1 MSSDAIPVIPSRL
14 PVLPLPYPL
23 ILHPSLVL
31 SIPLTYAHSL
41 SLLKAALQ
49 ATGADTE
56 DGRSPPIDAAKPIL
70 VACVP
75 TLKASPISTS
85 TAITA
90 KEGEKQQSQPAR
102 PEDSIRSVKVNDLH
116 EWGVVARLMRLT
128 RQPATETC
136 ILTITGLTRI
146 RVDRWLSVRASLTSS
161 SLDSARNFTVPDVAV
176 PLAAIST
183 FTDDVAWPTVGSPS
197 AKADREAITALRI
210 NALELLDAIA
220 SLGPSTIGIN
230 TATIGAFTLPLM
242 PHTLIRRI
250 RSFVREAR
258 DSQAAQLADV
268 LLGSLGGACEWKD
281 RLAVLADFD
290 QAERVRDTARAL
302 SVGAARVRL
311 ARDLLTSL
319 SAPLN
324 DASKE
329 ALIRTQLESLLSQ
342 LAALNPSI
350 SATITSSSGT
360 FSVNGSKSSGG
371 TGNGALGGLTKI
383 RMPNS
388 GSENG
393 PKPLAKSGGNPF
405 RSGKVGGPLSGGGS
419 AGRSGGGGGGG
430 ADDGSSEEEDEVA
443 ELSKRLDE
451 AQLTPEARKVVDREL
466 KRLARI
472 PPQSVE
478 RGVVISYLE
487 VMADLPW
494 EKVSSELESVKVP
507 ARNGSRDDG
516 TGSNAIVPDGTG
528 HDTLVESEG
537 RGGAADESIVARARR
552 ILDEDHYG
560 MDKVKKRLVEYL
572 AVLELKQLQAQE
584 RFEAEEK
591 RAAAAGKHSTM
602 PERKVDAIDK
612 LSDNEDEQEAMEADD
627 GQSASAL
634 REQQEEEERRR
645 RLRSSTVKDKGPILL
660 LVGPPGTGK
669 TSIARSLATALRRP
683 FTRLSLGGV
692 RDEASLRGHRR
703 TYVGA
708 LPGEIISSLRKVG
721 VSDPVLLL
729 DEVDKLG
736 SGNGLHGDP
745 SAAMLEVLDPE
756 QNHSFQDHYIGCPVD
771 LSRVLFIA
779 TANTLDSIS
788 PPLLDR
794 TEVIHISG
802 YTHDEKVHI
811 ARNFLIPKQIKAQGL
826 QSSDIDISDE
836 VLLKIAMSYTREA
849 GVRTLERCIGGVIR
863 GKAVEYAE
871 KRKGVR
877 KSYDPVVKLEDL
889 RRFLGIETYEPEVA
903 QREARPGNVTGLA
916 YQGSGSGG
924 ILFIETLLLPPGN
937 ASLKL
942 TGSLGDVIRESGTV
956 AFSWIQSHG
965 YQLGILPSR
974 DAAFP
979 KNDIHLHFP
988 AGAIPKD
995 GPSAGVAVLC
1005 ALASLFTRTSIDPQI
1020 AMTGEISLAGKVLP
1034 VGGIREKVLGAHRA
1048 GIKKVLLPA
1057 RNRADVEQDIPA
1069 NVKNDLEIVFI
1080 SHAWQALDQALGN
1093 GIFEHVTGYHEGVEE
1108 GRRRIQEGG
1117 EGARL

>member
-1 MSSDAIPVIPSRL
+1 MASDAVPVVPGRL

-23 ILHPSLVL
+23 ILHPSLLL

-49 ATGADTE
+49 ATGADTT
-56 DGRSPPIDAAKPIL
+56 DSRTPPIDAAKPIL

-75 TLKASPISTS
+75 TLKPSPPSTS
-85 TAITA
+85 TAIAA
-90 KEGEKQQSQPAR
+90 KDDASSR
-102 PEDSIRSVKVNDLH
+102 PEDVIRSLKVNDLH
-116 EWGVVARLMRLT
+116 EWGVVARLIRLT

-136 ILTITGLTRI
+136 VLTVTGLTRV
-146 RVDRWLSVRASLTSS
+146 RVDRWLSVRAPLTSS
-161 SLDSARNFTVPDVAV
+161 SLDSARNFSVPDVAV
-176 PLAAIST
+176 PLASVST
-183 FTDDVAWPTVGSPS
+183 FTDDVPWPAAASSPAS
-197 AKADREAITALRI
+197 KADKEAIHALRV

-220 SLGPSTIGIN
+220 TLGPASSD
-230 TATIGAFTLPLM
+230 ATNVALGTFALPLM
-242 PHTLIRRI
+242 PPILIRKI
-250 RSFVREAR
+250 RSFVRDAR

-281 RLAVLADFD
+281 RLAVMAAFD
-290 QAERVRDTARAL
+290 QGERVRDTARAL
-302 SVGAARVRL
+302 SIGASRVRL
-311 ARDLLTSL
+311 ARDLIASL

-324 DASKE
+324 DTSKE
-329 ALIRTQLESLLSQ
+329 ALLRTQLESLLSQ
-342 LAALNPSI
+342 LAALNPTI
-350 SATITSSSGT
+350 SAKITTSSGT
-360 FSVNGSKSSGG
+360 FSVNGSKSSGSSG
-371 TGNGALGGLTKI
+371 SIGSIVKI
-383 RMPNS
+383 RLPNNNS
-388 GSENG
+388 TNGDKG
-393 PKPLAKSGGNPF
+393 PKPLVRSGGNPF
-405 RSGKVGGPLSGGGS
+405 RTSKGGNNPLGSGDPSGGS
-419 AGRSGGGGGGG
+419 RGGGGGGG
-430 ADDGSSEEEDEVA
+430 DGGDDGNEEEDEVA
-443 ELSKRLDE
+443 ELTRRLQ
-451 AQLTPEARKVVDREL
+451 ATAFTPEAQRVVDREL
-466 KRLARI
+466 KRLGRI

-494 EKVSSELESVKVP
+494 DKVSSDLDNVKVP
-507 ARNGSRDDG
+507 ARNSSTDNNASA
-516 TGSNAIVPDGTG
+516 TGQ
-528 HDTLVESEG
+528 DTLIESER
-537 RGGAADESIVARARR
+537 RGGAAEESIVARARR

-584 RFEAEEK
+584 RLEAEE
-591 RAAAAGKHSTM
+591 RNAAGAGDSM
-602 PERKVDAIDK
+602 PERKVDDVAKINDEEEAQ
-612 LSDNEDEQEAMEADD
+612 EDARDDADE
-627 GQSASAL
+627 
-634 REQQEEEERRR
+634 EQQRKRK
-645 RLRSSTVKDKGPILL
+645 LRHATVKDKGPILL

-708 LPGEIISSLRKVG
+708 LPGEIVSSLRKVG

-756 QNHSFQDHYIGCPVD
+756 QNHSFQDHYIGCPID

-779 TANTLDSIS
+779 TANTLDTIS

-811 ARNFLIPKQIKAQGL
+811 ARNYLIPKQVKAQGL
-826 QSSDIDISDE
+826 QASDVSISDE
-836 VLLKIAMSYTREA
+836 VLLKIATSYTREA
-849 GVRTLERCIGGVIR
+849 GVRTLERCIGSVIR

-877 KSYDPVVKLEDL
+877 ESYDPVVTLADV
-889 RRFLGIETYEPEVA
+889 RRFLGIETHEPEVA
-903 QREARPGNVTGLA
+903 QREARPGNATGLA
-916 YQGSGSGG
+916 YSGSGNGG

-942 TGSLGDVIRESGTV
+942 TGSLGDVIRESATV
-956 AFSWIQSHG
+956 AFSWVQSHG

-974 DAAFP
+974 DASFP
-979 KNDIHLHFP
+979 KNDVHLHFP

-1005 ALASLFTRTSIDPQI
+1005 ALASLFTRTSIDPKI
-1020 AMTGEISLAGKVLP
+1020 AMTGEISLSGKVLP
-1034 VGGIREKVLGAHRA
+1034 VGGIREKLLGAHRA

-1057 RNRADVEQDIPA
+1057 RNRPDVEQDIPA
-1069 NVKNDLEIVFI
+1069 NVKAELDIVFVT
-1080 SHAWQALDQALGN
+1080 HAWQALDQALGN

-1117 EGARL
+1117 DGARL

>member
-1 MSSDAIPVIPSRL
+1 MSVDARIHTPHRKSPTMSSDAAMPAIPGRL

-23 ILHPSLVL
+23 VLHPSLLL

-49 ATGADTE
+49 AAGGGGSENPTTS
-56 DGRSPPIDAAKPIL
+56 DGPTPPVDAGKPIL

-75 TLKASPISTS
+75 CLKPSPPSLATAVTTRDASS
-85 TAITA
+85 AA
-90 KEGEKQQSQPAR
+90 AR
-102 PEDSIRSVKVNDLH
+102 PEDAIRSVKVNDLH
-116 EWGVVARLMRLT
+116 EWGVVAKLVRLT

-136 ILTITGLTRI
+136 ILTITGLTRV
-146 RVDRWLSVRASLTSS
+146 RVDRWLSMRAPLTSS
-161 SLDSARNFTVPDVAV
+161 PLDSSNSITVPDVAV
-176 PLAAIST
+176 PLASVSA
-183 FTDDVAWPTVGSPS
+183 FTDDVVWPASATGSKS
-197 AKADREAITALRI
+197 EREAIMALRA
-210 NALELLDAIA
+210 NALELLEAIA
-220 SLGPSTIGIN
+220 SLGPSSGLGNSMALGT
-230 TATIGAFTLPLM
+230 FTLPLM
-242 PHTLIRRI
+242 PTTLVRRL
-250 RSFVREAR
+250 RSFVRDAR
-258 DSQAAQLADV
+258 DPQAAQLADV
-268 LLGSLGGACEWKD
+268 LMGSLGGACEWKD
-281 RLAVLADFD
+281 RLAVLTDFD
-290 QAERVRDTARAL
+290 QGERVRDAARAL

-311 ARDLLTSL
+311 ARELIASL

-324 DASKE
+324 DSAKE
-329 ALIRTQLESLLSQ
+329 TLLRSQLETLLSQ
-342 LAALNPSI
+342 LAALNPTI
-350 SATITSSSGT
+350 SAKITTSSGT
-360 FSVNGSKSSGG
+360 FSVNGSNAAGGGSSGRS
-371 TGNGALGGLTKI
+371 LGGIKI
-383 RMPNS
+383 RMPD
-388 GSENG
+388 GSLSDAKA
-393 PKPLAKSGGNPF
+393 PRPLVRSGGNPF
-405 RSGKVGGPLSGGGS
+405 RNLKGGGGS
-419 AGRSGGGGGGG
+419 NSSGGSSGGGGGSG
-430 ADDGSSEEEDEVA
+430 DDSKDEDEDEVA
-443 ELSKRLDE
+443 ELTRKLE
-451 AQLTPEARKVVDREL
+451 ATPLTPEARRVVDREL

-494 EKVSSELESVKVP
+494 DKVSADLDNVKVP
-507 ARNGSRDDG
+507 PRNGVVADATG
-516 TGSNAIVPDGTG
+516 TGAG
-528 HDTLVESEG
+528 HDTLVESQQ
-537 RGGAADESIVARARR
+537 RGDADDESIVARARR

-560 MDKVKKRLVEYL
+560 MDKVKKRLIEYL

-584 RFEAEEK
+584 KLDAEQ
-591 RAAAAGKHSTM
+591 RDNAM
-602 PERKVDAIDK
+602 PERKVDDLAR
-612 LSDNEDEQEAMEADD
+612 LSDNDEGGDD
-627 GQSASAL
+627 G
-634 REQQEEEERRR
+634 EQTAK
-645 RLRSSTVKDKGPILL
+645 RSTPQHAHATVKDKGPILL

-708 LPGEIISSLRKVG
+708 LPGEIVSSLRKVG

-756 QNHSFQDHYIGCPVD
+756 QNHSFQDHYIGCPID

-779 TANTLDSIS
+779 TANTLDTIS
-788 PPLLDR
+788 APLLDR

-811 ARNFLIPKQIKAQGL
+811 ARNYLIPKQIKAQGL
-826 QSSDIDISDE
+826 QPSDVDISDD
-836 VLLKIAMSYTREA
+836 VLLKVATSYTREA
-849 GVRTLERCIGGVIR
+849 GVRTLERCIGSVIR

-877 KSYDPVVKLEDL
+877 ETYDPVVKLEDV

-903 QREARPGNVTGLA
+903 QREARPGNATGLA
-916 YQGSGSGG
+916 YSGSGNGG

-942 TGSLGDVIRESGTV
+942 TGSLGDVIRESATV
-956 AFSWIQSHG
+956 AFSWVQSHG

-979 KNDIHLHFP
+979 KNDVHLHFP

-1005 ALASLFTRTSIDPQI
+1005 ALASLFTRTSIDPKI

-1034 VGGIREKVLGAHRA
+1034 VGGIREKLLGAHRA
-1048 GIKKVLLPA
+1048 GIKKVLIPA

-1069 NVKNDLEIVFI
+1069 NVKAELEIVFI
-1080 SHAWQALDQALGN
+1080 THAWQALDQALGN

-1108 GRRRIQEGG
+1108 GRKRMEEGG